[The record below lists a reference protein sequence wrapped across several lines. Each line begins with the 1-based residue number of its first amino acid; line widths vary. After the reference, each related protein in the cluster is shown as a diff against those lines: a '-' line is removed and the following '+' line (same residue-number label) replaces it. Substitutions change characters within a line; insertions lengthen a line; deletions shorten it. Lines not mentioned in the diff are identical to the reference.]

1 MLILKFTKTENSSLV
16 SHVDNLR
23 AVTHIFRRAKVAVE
37 YSKGYNPHM
46 ELGFSAPISL
56 GIESVAEYVSAKA
69 EMQDDILAKLNANC
83 PKGMSF
89 VALYEKK
96 VNLAATLNRAE
107 YILTANGIGDVI
119 EQILTP
125 GYTISYLEKRE
136 MVSKDVSNKIF
147 FAERIDQN
155 NANSAKFM
163 KKCFAEYGDKIVFE
177 KSDGISLNAEDIG
190 YADGTGNLDIWLL
203 IFVSVTV
210 ILWTIVFV
218 LKRKTKTAERR
229 KAEADRE

>member
-46 ELGFSAPISL
+46 ELGFSSPISL
-56 GIESVAEYVSAKA
+56 GVESVAEYVSAKA

-155 NANSAKFM
+155 NAKVVFACGNSNLRPDRLVLHLM
-163 KKCFAEYGDKIVFE
+163 SQNNLTGDYKI
-177 KSDGISLNAEDIG
+177 L
-190 YADGTGNLDIWLL
+190 
-203 IFVSVTV
+203 
-210 ILWTIVFV
+210 
-218 LKRKTKTAERR
+218 KTKMFVDDMD
-229 KAEADRE
+229 ADEFLAQQ

>member
-23 AVTHIFRRAKVAVE
+23 AVAHIFRRAKVAVE

-155 NANSAKFM
+155 NAKVVFACGNSNLRPDRLVLHLM
-163 KKCFAEYGDKIVFE
+163 SQNNLTGDYKI
-177 KSDGISLNAEDIG
+177 L
-190 YADGTGNLDIWLL
+190 
-203 IFVSVTV
+203 
-210 ILWTIVFV
+210 
-218 LKRKTKTAERR
+218 KTKMFVDDLD
-229 KAEADRE
+229 ADEFLAQQ

>member
-46 ELGFSAPISL
+46 ELGFSSPISL
-56 GIESVAEYVSAKA
+56 GVESVAEYVSAKA

-155 NANSAKFM
+155 NAKVVFACGNSNLRPDRLVLHLM
-163 KKCFAEYGDKIVFE
+163 SQNNLTGDYKI
-177 KSDGISLNAEDIG
+177 L
-190 YADGTGNLDIWLL
+190 
-203 IFVSVTV
+203 
-210 ILWTIVFV
+210 
-218 LKRKTKTAERR
+218 KTKMFVDDLD
-229 KAEADRE
+229 ADEFLAQQ

>member
-1 MLILKFTKTENSSLV
+1 MLIFKFTKTENSSLV

-23 AVTHIFRRAKVAVE
+23 AVTHIFRRAKVDVE

-69 EMQDDILAKLNANC
+69 EMQPDILARLNANC

-89 VALYEKK
+89 VALYQKK

-119 EQILTP
+119 EQILAP

-136 MVSKDVSNKIF
+136 MVSKDVSDKIF
-147 FAERIDQN
+147 SAERIDQN
-155 NANSAKFM
+155 NAKVVLACGNSNLRPDRLVLHLM
-163 KKCFAEYGDKIVFE
+163 SQNNLTGDYKI
-177 KSDGISLNAEDIG
+177 L
-190 YADGTGNLDIWLL
+190 
-203 IFVSVTV
+203 
-210 ILWTIVFV
+210 
-218 LKRKTKTAERR
+218 KTKMFVGDID
-229 KAEADRE
+229 ADDFLAQQ

>member
-83 PKGMSF
+83 PKGMSLWHF
-89 VALYEKK
+89 TKK
-96 VNLAATLNRAE
+96 RSTL
-107 YILTANGIGDVI
+107 
-119 EQILTP
+119 Q
-125 GYTISYLEKRE
+125 
-136 MVSKDVSNKIF
+136 
-147 FAERIDQN
+147 QH
-155 NANSAKFM
+155 
-163 KKCFAEYGDKIVFE
+163 
-177 KSDGISLNAEDIG
+177 
-190 YADGTGNLDIWLL
+190 
-203 IFVSVTV
+203 
-210 ILWTIVFV
+210 
-218 LKRKTKTAERR
+218 
-229 KAEADRE
+229 

>member
-1 MLILKFTKTENSSLV
+1 MLIFKFTKTQNASLV

-46 ELGFSAPISL
+46 ELGFSSPISL

-107 YILTANGIGDVI
+107 YILSANGIGDVI
-119 EQILTP
+119 EQILAP

-136 MVSKDVSNKIF
+136 IVSKDVSSKIF
-147 FAERIDQN
+147 VAERIDQN
-155 NANSAKFM
+155 NAKVVLACGNSNLRPDRLVLHLMAQNSLT
-163 KKCFAEYGDKIVFE
+163 GDYKI
-177 KSDGISLNAEDIG
+177 L
-190 YADGTGNLDIWLL
+190 
-203 IFVSVTV
+203 
-210 ILWTIVFV
+210 
-218 LKRKTKTAERR
+218 KTKMFVDDID
-229 KAEADRE
+229 ADDFLAQE